1 MILVIWL
8 TKSCTTL
15 VTHLEGEWC
24 LWSDYSCH
32 STENQHIC
40 CWLCGGGDATIFNT
54 LRNKIQLIY
63 STECIEADTFSSQHN
78 QNCQCW
84 TNRQLSQLCRFE
96 SAHMTHIVKSCAPQ
110 PRLHECMC
118 DCVSYRCVHCSCIEG
133 MCVFAFVRLWPLLFH
148 QGNQI
153 WNCSFF
159 FSFEILEAERKVS
172 TQPSSTLTDFDT
184 DIDNTT

>member
-1 MILVIWL
+1 MPLERL
-8 TKSCTTL
+8 QLSLHRKS
-15 VTHLEGEWC
+15 THL
-24 LWSDYSCH
+24 L
-32 STENQHIC
+32 
-40 CWLCGGGDATIFNT
+40 LCGGGDATIFNT

-63 STECIEADTFSSQHN
+63 SAGCTEADTFSSQHN

-159 FSFEILEAERKVS
+159 FLWNSGSWKKSQHAAIFHS
-172 TQPSSTLTDFDT
+172 HWFWHWHW
-184 DIDNTT
+184 